1 VVQWVR
7 SLPAMLE
14 TQETWVLS
22 LGQEDLGGGHGNPI
36 QCSCLENSMDRGSLA
51 GCSPWG
57 RRELDRTEET

>member
-1 VVQWVR
+1 MR
-7 SLPAMLE
+7 SLPAMQE
-14 TQETWVLS
+14 TQEIWVLS
-22 LGQEDLGGGHGNPI
+22 LGQEDLGGGHGNQI

>member
-1 VVQWVR
+1 MQ
-7 SLPAMLE
+7 E
-14 TQETWVLS
+14 TQETWILS